1 MESCNPDQESG
12 LQAAWEH
19 LGNAVVERA
28 ALDYIRAVKA
38 LRAHPEDEASAA
50 MVRDCED
57 FFCTNRIQLFSAIYG
72 RALLE
77 ELRREVQGQHLGR
90 KKPMSAATDRHGA
103 LKEGTGQPERSE

>member
-57 FFCTNRIQLFSAIYG
+57 FFCTNRIQLFSAVDG

-77 ELRREVQGQHLGR
+77 ELRRDSTWGGKSPCPLQRTDAASSRKGR
-90 KKPMSAATDRHGA
+90 ANRC
-103 LKEGTGQPERSE
+103 

>member
-1 MESCNPDQESG
+1 MESCNPNQESG

-38 LRAHPEDEASAA
+38 LRAHPGDEAAAA

-57 FFCTNRIQLFSAIYG
+57 FFCTNRIQLFSAVDG

-77 ELRREVQGQHLGR
+77 ELRRE
-90 KKPMSAATDRHGA
+90 A
-103 LKEGTGQPERSE
+103 LDVKLK

>member
-38 LRAHPEDEASAA
+38 LHNHPEDEAAAA

-57 FFCTNRIQLFSAIYG
+57 FFCTNRIQLFSAVDG

-77 ELRREVQGQHLGR
+77 ELRHDVQGQHLGR
-90 KKPMSAATDRHGA
+90 KKPMSAATDRHGV
-103 LKEGTGQPERSE
+103 LKEGAGKPVLSE

>member
-1 MESCNPDQESG
+1 MESCNPDQEGG

-38 LRAHPEDEASAA
+38 LRVHPEDDAAAAA

-57 FFCTNRIQLFSAIYG
+57 FFCTNRIQLFSAVDG

-77 ELRREVQGQHLGR
+77 SLQREVLRRS
-90 KKPMSAATDRHGA
+90 K
-103 LKEGTGQPERSE
+103 

>member
-28 ALDYIRAVKA
+28 VLDYIRAVKA
-38 LRAHPEDEASAA
+38 LRAHPEDEAVAA

-57 FFCTNRIQLFSAIYG
+57 FFCTNRIQLFSTIDG

-77 ELRREVQGQHLGR
+77 ELRRDVQGQHLGR
-90 KKPMSAATDRHGA
+90 KKPMSAATDRHGV
-103 LKEGTGQPERSE
+103 LKEGAGKPVLSE

>member
-28 ALDYIRAVKA
+28 ALDYICAVKA
-38 LRAHPEDEASAA
+38 LRAHPEDEAADA
-50 MVRDCED
+50 MVQDCED
-57 FFCTNRIQLFSAIYG
+57 FFCTNRIQLFSAADG

-77 ELRREVQGQHLGR
+77 GLQREVLGR
-90 KKPMSAATDRHGA
+90 SK
-103 LKEGTGQPERSE
+103 

>member
-38 LRAHPEDEASAA
+38 LHAHPEDEASAA
-50 MVRDCED
+50 MVRDCEE
-57 FFCTNRIQLFSAIYG
+57 FFCTNRIQLFSAADG

-77 ELRREVQGQHLGR
+77 ELRREVQGQPLGR
-90 KKPMSAATDRHGA
+90 KKPMSAATDRHGT
-103 LKEGTGQPERSE
+103 LEEGAGQPERSK

>member
-38 LRAHPEDEASAA
+38 LHNHPEDEAAAA

-57 FFCTNRIQLFSAIYG
+57 FFCTNRIQLFSAADG

-77 ELRREVQGQHLGR
+77 GLQCEVLGR
-90 KKPMSAATDRHGA
+90 SK
-103 LKEGTGQPERSE
+103 